1 MQKQEILRALFAL
14 GALVISGGANSQDIR
29 GVAQQFLQRLSVPCL
44 SVLKV
49 DHTDNLGEVATCQDG
64 REWIL
69 LWVEGE
75 IAFVHPWT
83 REAYKWDREVY
94 MSHSEIYLAPKQA
107 TPNKTQKGDAH
118 HGGMPG
124 GREASPVATSQ

>member
-1 MQKQEILRALFAL
+1 MAL
-14 GALVISGGANSQDIR
+14 
-29 GVAQQFLQRLSVPCL
+29 QFLQRLSVPCL

-49 DHTDNLGEVATCQDG
+49 DHTDDLGEVATCQDG

-75 IAFVHPWT
+75 IAFVHPQT
-83 REAYKWDREVY
+83 REAYRWDLKVY
-94 MSHSEIYLAPKQA
+94 MSHSEIYLAPKPV
-107 TPNKTQKGDAH
+107 TPDKTQKRDAR
-118 HGGMPG
+118 HGEMPG